1 MPPVSTQQFIDLD
14 EKHLSMSCPIQL
26 AKYIVELRG
35 EIQEY
40 EDGWIEEDDI
50 GEFLSDN
57 PHIVEDYL
65 QDDGE
70 IAVDEDEYNK
80 LKEDNSRMY
89 KKCDDLN
96 GLLGEDIVSMKK
108 EKDKYYIDYMNS
120 KMEIKKL
127 NEEIKQL
134 NEQAYYHCEEIKE
147 IREKN
152 MDLTEGHKLIYN
164 SLKAAEGGCE
174 LMTGPEYDCV
184 AESVNHYIHE
194 FHKQQEEIDKL
205 NMEKD
210 EEDKWLKAFNKVK
223 DENEKLKA
231 ANERLIEKITTAMGC
246 GIMLDDDL

>member
-1 MPPVSTQQFIDLD
+1 MPVSTHQFNDLD
-14 EKHLSMSCPIQL
+14 EKHLAMTCPIQL

-50 GEFLSDN
+50 GEFLSEN
-57 PHIVEDYL
+57 PHLVEDYL
-65 QDDGE
+65 QNENE
-70 IAVDEDEYNK
+70 IAVDEDSYNFLKEEIDK

-89 KKCDDLN
+89 KKCDELN

-108 EKDKYYIDYMNS
+108 EKHKYYIDYMNS

-164 SLKAAEGGCE
+164 SLRAAEGGCE

-194 FHKQQEEIDKL
+194 FHKQQ
-205 NMEKD
+205 
-210 EEDKWLKAFNKVK
+210 
-223 DENEKLKA
+223 DENEKLKKVNRRWVA
-231 ANERLIEKITTAMGC
+231 KLAELGR
-246 GIMLDDDL
+246 DDINLTDSDEDSDEDS